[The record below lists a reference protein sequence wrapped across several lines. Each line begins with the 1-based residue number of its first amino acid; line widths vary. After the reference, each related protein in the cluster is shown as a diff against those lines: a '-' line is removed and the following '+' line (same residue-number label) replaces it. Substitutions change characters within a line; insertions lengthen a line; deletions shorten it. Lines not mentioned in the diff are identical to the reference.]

1 MFRSLSVFLVGGALL
16 GAPAVPVSA
25 QEAPPSGREVINRFI
40 EALGGR
46 EAILAQ
52 DGRHIFM
59 KLAIPAQGMNGDLE
73 VYTQPPNKMLATVAI
88 AGIGEMR
95 QGFDGTTGW
104 MMNPMMGPMVLD
116 SLQLQQMRQNADM
129 YSNLYPEEMIASL
142 ETVGTETFEGA
153 TCYNVKVTTTWGES
167 YNEYF
172 DTTTGLQVG
181 TRRQQESPMGQ
192 TESITIVSDYR
203 ELAGLKAPF
212 KTVVRTMGVDQ
223 VLTVDSA
230 KVVTVPDS
238 VFALPPEIQA
248 LLKK

>member
-1 MFRSLSVFLVGGALL
+1 MVRSVSCLLLGGTLL
-16 GAPAVPVSA
+16 GAPAAPILA
-25 QEAPPSGREVINRFI
+25 QDAPPSGREVINRFI
-40 EALGGR
+40 EAIGGR
-46 EAILAQ
+46 DAVLAQ
-52 DGRHIFM
+52 GGRHIFM
-59 KLAIPAQGMNGDLE
+59 KLEIPAQGMSGDLE
-73 VYTQPPNKMLATVAI
+73 VYTQPPNKMLATVSI

-104 MMNPMMGPMVLD
+104 MMNPMVGPMVMD
-116 SLQLQQMRQNADM
+116 SLQLQQMRQNADA
-129 YSNLYPEEMIASL
+129 YSYLYPDEMIASL

-167 YNEYF
+167 YNEFF

-181 TRRQQESPMGQ
+181 SRRQQESPMGSM
-192 TESITIVSDYR
+192 ESTTIVSDYR
-203 ELAGLKAPF
+203 DLDGLKAPF

-238 VFALPPEIQA
+238 VFALPPEIRV
-248 LLKK
+248 LLEK